1 MLLAFI
7 GCVLGIIV
15 ETVKWPQ
22 DRSHALEKYLASE
35 GLWEKL
41 VRGIGLALGHQ
52 LVRWLLAL
60 LVASSSVAAVL
71 GSPFVLSWVKE
82 AIETHRISPIQVDIL
97 TSLTICI
104 LMTILA
110 LGARH
115 FAK

>member
-7 GCVLGIIV
+7 GCVLGIVI
-15 ETVKWPQ
+15 ESVKWPQ
-22 DRSHALEKYLASE
+22 DRSHAIEKYLESE
-35 GLWEKL
+35 GLWENL

-71 GSPFVLSWVKE
+71 GSPFVLPYVRHAVATEIVS
-82 AIETHRISPIQVDIL
+82 TTQVDIL

-104 LMTILA
+104 LMTALA